1 MEMMVYT
8 NGNEENVQKDF
19 EEQIE
24 WLVFNEE
31 DKIYEMVK

>member
-1 MEMMVYT
+1 MRRRRINQDHPTMEMMVYT

-24 WLVFNEE
+24 
-31 DKIYEMVK
+31 